1 MDVAEALG
9 LPLQVAS
16 LLLVHHLV
24 VLELL
29 HGLLLLLLLLI
40 VVLVLVVADLLRV
53 HFRTVTDA
61 ELIDQRSSSVIGND
75 IALRSTLVEGRQTG
89 LVATW
94 HACLVLLLE
103 QSLLIIASV

>member
-1 MDVAEALG
+1 MDVAEALS
-9 LPLQVAS
+9 LPLQIAS

-29 HGLLLLLLLLI
+29 HSLLLLLLLA

-53 HFRTVTDA
+53 HLRTITDA
-61 ELIDQRSSSVIGND
+61 ELINQRSTPIIGNNV
-75 IALRSTLVEGRQTG
+75 ALRSSLVERRQTG
-89 LVATW
+89 LVATR
-94 HACLVLLLE
+94 HARLVLLLE

>member
-53 HFRTVTDA
+53 HLRTITDA
-61 ELIDQRSSSVIGND
+61 ELINQRSTPIIGNNV
-75 IALRSTLVEGRQTG
+75 ALGSPLVERRQTG
-89 LVATW
+89 LVATR
-94 HACLVLLLE
+94 HARLVLLLE

>member
-9 LPLQVAS
+9 LPLQIAS

-24 VLELL
+24 ILELL
-29 HGLLLLLLLLI
+29 HGLLLLLLLV

-61 ELIDQRSSSVIGND
+61 ELIDQRSTSVIGND